1 MSSNGSTI
9 ADPHQF
15 YDWGKMSITITNRCN
30 LVCKMCSIIL
40 EDKHTLPED
49 LALHAADFA
58 ERQGFKEVEIG
69 GGEPTLVPY
78 FWKLAERICSI
89 DGLFPKVVTNGLK
102 HTPEMV
108 KQFAALPNLHVQ
120 VSIDGLD
127 GNHDRIRGA
136 KGALKRSEKSLHAL
150 ADAGVSLS
158 VNTVVQRSNYNEL
171 VEVYERFKS
180 LPLVFHAFSLIEGRD
195 HAEGEYIRP
204 EDGPGLLKVLREVK
218 ARSEADGRDVVL
230 SEELLKAYEL
240 RVQYPHF
247 LMHPGFNCSVVRK
260 GLLIS
265 HDGYA
270 IPCQHYFWD
279 KSEKRSL
286 REHTLDEIVY
296 SPEVLGE
303 LESAIGLNGCY
314 GCSTMCYNWDEEFR
328 QKVMSPTGRNKVR
341 RSWAVGKEYVKEN
354 YPAVAQAYRQVK
366 RIIPNSP

>member
-1 MSSNGSTI
+1 MALNGSQE
-9 ADPHQF
+9 ADPSQF
-15 YDWGKMSITITNRCN
+15 YDWGKMSLTITNRCN

-40 EDKHTLPED
+40 EDKHTLPEE

-58 ERQGFKEVEIG
+58 ERRGFNEIEIG
-69 GGEPTLVPY
+69 GGEPTLVKY
-78 FWKLAERICSI
+78 FWKLAERICAI
-89 DGLFPKVVTNGLK
+89 DGIFPKVVTNGLK
-102 HTPEMV
+102 HTPEMADR
-108 KQFAALPNLHVQ
+108 FAALPNLHVQ

-127 GNHDRIRGA
+127 DNHDRIRGA
-136 KGALKRSEKSLHAL
+136 AGALKRSEESLHAL
-150 ADAGVSLS
+150 ADRGVSLS
-158 VNTVVQRSNYNEL
+158 VNTVVQRSNYHEL
-171 VEVYERFKS
+171 EEVYERFKS

-204 EDGPGLLKVLREVK
+204 EDGPDLMRVLRAVR
-218 ARSEADGRDVVL
+218 ARADADGRDVIL
-230 SEELLKAYEL
+230 SDELLKAYEL

-286 REHTLDEIVY
+286 REHTLDEIVD

-303 LESAIGLNGCY
+303 LQQAIGLNGCY

-328 QKVMSPTGRNKVR
+328 EKVMSPTGRHKAR

-354 YPAVAQAYRQVK
+354 YPGVAQAYRQVK
-366 RIIPNSP
+366 RLIPNER